1 MKIQKNFKGKVLVKR
16 RHEDELIMT
25 IIIYV

>member
-1 MKIQKNFKGKVLVKR
+1 MKIQKNFKGKVLVKKGL
-16 RHEDELIMT
+16 EDELIMT